1 MLHTRSRM
9 RILAIETSSRRG
21 SVALSQADGDALVLE
36 HEVPNAHAERMLA
49 LVAQALAEAGW
60 SRKSLDRIAVGCGP
74 GSFVGL
80 RAGIALAEG
89 LGLGLD
95 RPVVGVGS
103 LDALLWEARACPE
116 TVHIALLDAR
126 RDELF
131 VAADTQGQ
139 RVLAPSAVPRAEVPA
154 LLDSFATSIA
164 LVGEAAALVGRAA
177 TVSHRE
183 SHLPH
188 ARSVAALGRALDPAA
203 SPARPLYVRDAG
215 ATAQELPPSPFARSS

>member
-1 MLHTRSRM
+1 M

-21 SVALSQADGDALVLE
+21 SVALTDASGDVLVLE
-36 HEVPNAHAERMLA
+36 HEVPNAHAERMLS

-60 SRKSLDRIAVGCGP
+60 SRKSLERIAVGCGP

-103 LDALLWEARACPE
+103 LDALLWEARALGE
-116 TVHIALLDAR
+116 AVHIALLDAR

-131 VAADTQGQ
+131 VAADRAGQ
-139 RVLAPSAVPRAEVPA
+139 RVLEPSAVARLDVPA
-154 LLDSFATSIA
+154 LLDSYGQSVA
-164 LVGEAAALVGRAA
+164 LVGEACALVGRAA
-177 TVSHRE
+177 SVSHRE
-183 SHLPH
+183 GQLPH
-188 ARSVAALGRALDPAA
+188 ARSVAALARALDPAT

-215 ATAQELPPSPFARSS
+215 ATAQELPPSPFA